1 MRIEVCH
8 VGATKEKWIRN
19 GEDFYI
25 SKCKRFTKIQ
35 TKIVRSTRV
44 SDPARAREEDARNL
58 LDYIKQAPKAFNVLL
73 DERGK
78 ALDSPA
84 FARFIEHK
92 LMHFGGSVRFIT
104 GGPFGVSD
112 EFRDASDEMLALS
125 SMVFTHEM
133 VRVVLLEQLYR
144 AFTILRGESYHHI

>member
-8 VGATKEKWIRN
+8 VGVTKEKWIRN

-35 TKIVRSTRV
+35 TKIVKTNRV

-58 LDYIKQAPKAFNVLL
+58 LEYLSQAPKAYNVLL

-78 ALDSPA
+78 TFDSPA
-84 FARFIEHK
+84 FAKFIDHK
-92 LMHFGGSVRFIT
+92 LMHFGGSLRFIT
-104 GGPFGVSD
+104 GGPFGVTD
-112 EFRDASDEMLALS
+112 QFRDACDAMLALS
-125 SMVFTHEM
+125 PMVLTHEM